1 MYKFIINEKEEKT
14 AVVISIADFQ
24 RLQKELKANRERIEI
39 LEDKLDIK
47 LAKKALESKSRRIPF
62 NLKNYV

>member
-1 MYKFIINEKEEKT
+1 M
-14 AVVISIADFQ
+14 ISIADFQ
-24 RLQKELKANRERIEI
+24 KLQKELKANRERIEI

-47 LAKKALESKSRRIPF
+47 LAKKALESKSGKIPF

>member
-24 RLQKELKANRERIEI
+24 KLQKELKANRERIEI
-39 LEDKLDIK
+39 LET
-47 LAKKALESKSRRIPF
+47 SWT
-62 NLKNYV
+62 

>member
-24 RLQKELKANRERIEI
+24 KLQKELKANRERIEI

-47 LAKKALESKSRRIPF
+47 LAKKALESKSGKIPF